1 MKKMHLR
8 KALALMMCVVFIA
21 SLFAGCSNQGSEPAA
36 NNPPQESPES
46 GVVPAEKKPEDFTG
60 ELTFWHFNKDE
71 GPKLAEAFM
80 GKYPNVK
87 VNVQITSDTDL
98 AYQNKVTSAIRAG
111 SGMPDVLAAE
121 NAFVKRFVNLPG
133 GFENLSA
140 APFNAEEYVDA
151 NIPYTVDI
159 GRDNA
164 GNMRALSWQA
174 CPGGVGYKRDLAK
187 KYLGTDD
194 PDEISAMLSTP
205 EKIVETAR
213 KVKEASKGKA
223 KLFVGTEDL
232 YKIYV
237 GGARTQPWVKDNKFI
252 IDPKMLEYIDIAKTM
267 RDEGLEGGIRQWTP
281 AWSAAVA
288 DDIHMCYAIP
298 TWGIQWIVAV
308 NDEKNA
314 QAGRWA
320 VATPMPYYEGGTW
333 AGISQQSK
341 NKELAWEFVKFLATD
356 KEHLKAWAIK
366 TGDFVNHIAVI
377 EELKNDSSFVNKTV
391 NQNTYEV
398 YGPMV
403 EKVNGNLITQYDDQ
417 MRKSFQDIMQTYLA
431 GKITKEQFIQ
441 QFKEKV
447 KSDLPDLIVE

>member
-1 MKKMHLR
+1 
-8 KALALMMCVVFIA
+8 
-21 SLFAGCSNQGSEPAA
+21 
-36 NNPPQESPES
+36 
-46 GVVPAEKKPEDFTG
+46 
-60 ELTFWHFNKDE
+60 
-71 GPKLAEAFM
+71 
-80 GKYPNVK
+80 
-87 VNVQITSDTDL
+87 
-98 AYQNKVTSAIRAG
+98 
-111 SGMPDVLAAE
+111 
-121 NAFVKRFVNLPG
+121 
-133 GFENLSA
+133 
-140 APFNAEEYVDA
+140 
-151 NIPYTVDI
+151 
-159 GRDNA
+159 
-164 GNMRALSWQA
+164 MRALSWQA